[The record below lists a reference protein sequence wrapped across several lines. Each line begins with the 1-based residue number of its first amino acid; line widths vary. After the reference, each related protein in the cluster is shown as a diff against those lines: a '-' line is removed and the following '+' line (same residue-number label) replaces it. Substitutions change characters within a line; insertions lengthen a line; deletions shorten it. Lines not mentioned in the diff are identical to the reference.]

1 MTDDILDKDDK
12 YSPIRFSR
20 NYFDEPTKVQPYWI
34 SKVSVKN
41 MVGVGRPVGT
51 AEIDFLGKPALTAP
65 NGYGKTLLLK
75 IVNAVMELVNGEDP
89 LSLNSLVKT
98 VEEDDWD
105 RYVRYHHLFDEVVIE
120 LAGGRQ
126 FKLIADDAS
135 TGSYI
140 FEADGNVYPLHDG
153 RFEVNPPQF
162 TNAGIYMLPTARL
175 NSPEMYIYQM
185 LAMVDGN
192 VNYDFINKWYNV
204 MMLGIDPAE
213 RPSNVMKRYDKAP
226 FAKEKSY
233 KENSKAICK
242 WIDECMLSHGEL
254 ELFMQLLAMS
264 SGCKVV
270 LIDSAEIGFHPGV
283 QTCYMHLLSSLYQKG
298 IQVLFSTHSPTTFDL
313 NFSYSNDLFD
323 LFDQKE

>member
-1 MTDDILDKDDK
+1 MNDEMLDKDDK

-34 SKVSVKN
+34 SKVYVKN

-105 RYVRYHHLFDEVVIE
+105 RYVSYHHLFDEVVIE
-120 LAGGRQ
+120 LVDGRQ
-126 FKLIADDAS
+126 FKLITDDAS

-140 FEADGNVYPLHDG
+140 FEVDGNVYPLHDG
-153 RFEVNPPQF
+153 QFEVNPPQF
-162 TNAGIYMLPTARL
+162 TNAGIYMLPTGRL
-175 NSPEMYIYQM
+175 TSPELYIYQL
-185 LAMVDGN
+185 LAMLDGN
-192 VNYDFINKWYNV
+192 VDYDFINKWYNV
-204 MMLGIDPAE
+204 MMQGIDPDE
-213 RPSNVMKRYDKAP
+213 NPDSTKNRYAKAP
-226 FAKEKSY
+226 FDKEKSY
-233 KENSKAICK
+233 KENRKAICK
-242 WIDECMLSHGEL
+242 WIEERMLSHGEL

-270 LIDSAEIGFHPGV
+270 LIDSAEIGLHPGV
-283 QTCYMHLLSSLYQKG
+283 QVCYMHLLSSLYQKG
-298 IQVLFSTHSPTTFDL
+298 IQVLFSTHSPTIFDL
-313 NFSYSNDLFD
+313 NFSYSNDLFE